1 MDKNFLPI
9 MFNATRPIFI
19 DFLPSTIVDAEQISW
34 QHFQKWPPGGTNVN
48 TMLGSHK
55 IAVDTWAEVYDLLK
69 PYSDEEFWQWPAELD
84 PNTVYI
90 VGRVL
95 LKQHWTE
102 ITEWAT
108 QYPGS
113 IVFSNPA
120 EGSETVLLQLRR
132 LRIADHVRD
141 GRIGL
146 LTSGDL
152 EPGWRYCKTDCYF
165 SNIVEYTE
173 NKAAQIEGALE
184 YKEHRPYEF
193 LFLNGRL
200 RPHRKYL
207 MDHLRA
213 QGMLSHALWTNLGS
227 QVEMAF
233 TSALDT
239 GKTEPIRLLPPE
251 YEIDRAVPQL
261 NAVPDAG
268 FVKHQLFNNTWGDAI
283 VNHRCYTDTWF
294 SLVTETI
301 FDYPH
306 TFRTEKIYKPILM
319 AHPFVVAANQGY
331 LRDLRNAGFQTFHT
345 LLDESYDQ
353 IDCPQARSERI
364 IDTVRA
370 ISYSGSGDFWKAS
383 RDICK
388 YNQQHLVEYNR
399 EQRALLPQ
407 NLLNYLN
414 ERS

>member
-1 MDKNFLPI
+1 
-9 MFNATRPIFI
+9 
-19 DFLPSTIVDAEQISW
+19 
-34 QHFQKWPPGGTNVN
+34 
-48 TMLGSHK
+48 MLGSHK

-301 FDYPH
+301 FDYPY

-319 AHPFVVAANQGY
+319 AHPFVVASNRGY

-399 EQRALLPQ
+399 QQRAELSTLLEQ
-407 NLLNYLN
+407 YLN

>member
-1 MDKNFLPI
+1 MLKNHRL
-9 MFNATRPIFI
+9 
-19 DFLPSTIVDAEQISW
+19 IVDE
-34 QHFQKWPPGGTNVN
+34 
-48 TMLGSHK
+48 
-55 IAVDTWAEVYDLLK
+55 WAEVWDLLK
-69 PYSDEEFWQWPAELD
+69 PYADESFWQWPETLD
-84 PNTVYI
+84 PSARYI

-95 LKQHWTE
+95 MKQHWTE

-108 QYPGS
+108 QHPGR

-120 EGSETVLLQLRR
+120 EGSETVLLQLKR
-132 LRIADHVRD
+132 LRIDEYVRD

-152 EPGWRYCKTDCYF
+152 EPGWHYCKTDCYF

-173 NKAAQIEGALE
+173 NKAAQLQAALD
-184 YKEHRPYEF
+184 YKAYRPYEF

-207 MDHLRA
+207 IDHLRA

-251 YEIDRAVPQL
+251 YEIERAVLQL
-261 NAVPDAG
+261 STVPESG
-268 FVKHQLFNNTWGDAI
+268 FVKHELFSNTWGDAI
-283 VNHRCYTDTWF
+283 VNPRCYTDTWF

-319 AHPFVVAANQGY
+319 AHPFVVAANRGY
-331 LRDLRNAGFQTFHT
+331 LKDLRNAGFKTFGT
-345 LLDESYDQ
+345 LIDEHYDQ
-353 IDCPQARSERI
+353 IDRPDIRIERI
-364 IDTVRA
+364 MDTVRG
-370 ISYSGSGDFWKAS
+370 ISLMGAAEFWEAS

-388 YNQQHLVEYNR
+388 YNQQRLVEYNR

-407 NLLNYLN
+407 NLLTYLN